1 MHGFVS
7 CTVINSGVFDEVNR
21 KALATG
27 LCYFLQE
34 PISASDLKYLWQLV
48 YHSRAYS
55 AQNAGFQSM
64 VPHVKGLQNTQMK
77 QVHIIKLQ
85 GCLNSTACHISIL
98 NSLG

>member
-7 CTVINSGVFDEVNR
+7 VINSGVFDDVNR

-34 PISASDLKYLWQLV
+34 PIIPNDLKYLWQHV

-55 AQNAGFQSM
+55 AKNTQNAGSQSM
-64 VPHVKGLQNTQMK
+64 VLHAKGLQNIQMK
-77 QVHIIKLQ
+77 QVQ
-85 GCLNSTACHISIL
+85 GDLNSTAFHICIL